1 MSMLVIAL
9 TGLSLAACD
18 DDDLSTNQY
27 GNGVQLNV
35 YGPNPVM
42 RGGQLRFI
50 GSNLDQI
57 AQVIIPGCDPITN
70 IEVISTGKPSEIR
83 ITVPKD
89 GPEVGYVTLITKD
102 GQEITTRTQLEYEE
116 PIVFD
121 SFAPEAVMPGDIITI
136 EGDYLNL
143 VQMLCF
149 TDEVWVSA
157 DDFISQDRYKIEV
170 AVPEDAQTGVIALY
184 TMDLTKVDNPNA
196 ETDYNIIESEN
207 ILEVGTPAVSK
218 IASPRGE
225 VNAQATVTAKQGET
239 ITITGQYFN
248 LASAVEIIGEN
259 GKVEIQDIEVSE
271 DGKTLTFTLPADAPD
286 GQLNIICK
294 SGVEVP
300 VGTVATVFPSNLAAT
315 PAPVKNLAQLTIS
328 GSDLDVVTEVVFPN
342 IADPVEFEGA
352 ENRIVVTVPEKA
364 QEGDV
369 TLRMANGK
377 EVKVAYTLV
386 KPVVTAYNSN
396 PVSAGA
402 VIIMTGTNLDLVE
415 SVTFGEATTEKDKF
429 EASETTITTT
439 VPMAATSGVP
449 VLNLKNGT
457 KVEAPELAVQE
468 AVFCYITQ
476 MPDEETELKA
486 GATMS
491 VMVANQDVLTAVQMN
506 GTNCQYVLTTDGQ
519 LIIGIPEDA
528 KAKSTLKLI
537 SSNGEIEYNITVIP
551 ASEVTTV
558 VWSGLTQLTWN
569 DGGRVLVPAAAFTDV
584 PEGAIMTVC
593 YSQIDQ
599 TWAQAQFNYGD
610 WSGINFNGSGADCTT
625 FNQTLVPTDVYGWE
639 FADRETSVVLTQ
651 EILDNIQAKRGGA
664 EDKDNIGIIIQGS
677 DLVFSKIIVKYK
689 RSSEVTIWSGNED
702 MGNWSNQPYIGSDAG
717 AEFIE
722 YEVKA
727 GQTMHFY
734 GTATDADWE
743 FQVFEGH
750 WGPQYA
756 AFSAAANGAEL
767 EADGYVS
774 MELTQA
780 MIDAALTQ
788 QWWGGIFVVQGKNF
802 VLTQVTVE

>member
-1 MSMLVIAL
+1 MLVIAL
-9 TGLSLAACD
+9 VGLSLAACD

-27 GNGVQLNV
+27 GGGVQLNV

-42 RGGQLRFI
+42 RGGVLRFI

-70 IEVISTGKPSEIR
+70 IEVISSGRPSEIR
-83 ITVPKD
+83 VTLPKD
-89 GPEVGYVTLITKD
+89 GPEVGYVKLITKD
-102 GQEITTRTQLEYEE
+102 GQEITTKTQLEYEE
-116 PIVFD
+116 PIVLE
-121 SFAPEAVMPGDIITI
+121 SFAPAAVMPGDVITI

-143 VQMLCF
+143 VQMVCF

-157 DDFISQDRYKIEV
+157 DDFISQDRYKLEV
-170 AVPEDAQTGVIALY
+170 PVPEDAQTGVIALY
-184 TMDLTKVDNPNA
+184 TMDLTKVDNPAA
-196 ETDYNIIESEN
+196 ETDYNIIESED

-225 VNAQATVTAKQGET
+225 VGAQATVTAKQGET

-248 LASAVEIIGEN
+248 LAAAVEIIGEN
-259 GKVEIQDIEVSE
+259 SKVEITDIKVSD
-271 DGKTLTFTLPADAPD
+271 DGKSLSFTLPADAPD

-300 VGTVATVFPSNLAAT
+300 VGTVATIAPSNLAAA

-328 GSDLDVVTEVVFPN
+328 GSDLDVVTGLTFPN
-342 IADPVEFEGA
+342 VADPVEFEGA
-352 ENRIVVTVPEKA
+352 ENRIIVTVPEKA
-364 QEGDV
+364 QEGDI
-369 TLRMANGK
+369 TLTMANGK
-377 EVKVAYTLV
+377 TVTVAYTLV
-386 KPVVTAYNSN
+386 KPAVTAYNVN
-396 PVSAGA
+396 PVSAGG
-402 VIIMTGTNLDLVE
+402 VLTLTGTDLDLVE
-415 SVTFGEATTEKDKF
+415 SVTFGEATNEAGKF
-429 EASETTITTT
+429 EATETTINLT
-439 VPMAATSGVP
+439 VPMAATSGKP

-457 KVEAPELAVQE
+457 KVEAPELAIQE
-468 AVFCYITQ
+468 AVFCYITE
-476 MPDEETELKA
+476 MPEEGTELKA

-491 VMVANQDVLTAVQMN
+491 VKVANQDVLTAVQMN

-537 SSNGEIEYNITVIP
+537 SSNGEIEYAITVIP

-558 VWSGLTQLTWN
+558 VWSGLTTLTWS

-584 PEGAIMTVC
+584 PAGAIMTVC

-610 WSGINFNGSGADCTT
+610 WSGINFDKSADDCVT

-651 EILDNIQAKRGGA
+651 DILDNIQAKRGGV
-664 EDKDNIGIIIQGS
+664 EDKENIGIIIQGS
-677 DLVFSKIIVKYK
+677 DLVFSKVIIKYK

-702 MGNWSNQPYIGSDAG
+702 MGNWSNQPYIGSDGG
-717 AEFIE
+717 AEFTE

-727 GQTMHFY
+727 GQTLYFY
-734 GTATDADWE
+734 GTATDADWG

-750 WGPQYA
+750 WGPMYGD
-756 AFSAAANGAEL
+756 FSAANNGAEL
-767 EADGYVS
+767 EADGRVS
-774 MELTQA
+774 LEVTQA
-780 MIDAALTQ
+780 MIDKALTPQ
-788 QWWGGIFVVQGKNF
+788 GWGGIFVVQGKNF
-802 VLTQVTVE
+802 ILTQVTVE